1 VSSFFR
7 VKNWTI
13 IQRLRATLALLI
25 LLSLFGTLLLLG
37 LEKRVSAIRSLG
49 DGALIVA
56 EQIRYD
62 TLERSDAL
70 RALLMD
76 PKNTLEKKR
85 ADDADADQGKIVDA
99 VKPELGNRLE
109 LVRAL
114 DDIMDLNTRTLDP
127 LAARIESQ
135 AETDV
140 SAATTDY
147 LTNYL
152 TARRHEEKQ
161 VDDFAALV
169 RTSNEQQIAHCQV
182 YQVAGMAIMLV
193 ILIVC
198 VLLGQR
204 LSQAITQPLGRLLG
218 AIQQMGSGD
227 FSSRLALERQDEF
240 GTLAGGFDRMGDELT
255 TLIGRVQESGI
266 RVNQSITEMAATLRQ
281 QQATTKEVAATTQE
295 IGATSK
301 EISAT
306 SKTLVG
312 TMGEVV
318 QVAEQTGRSA
328 GSGQAGLDRMAKTM
342 QGITAASATVAEKLA
357 VLNEKAGRI
366 NGVVTTINKVADQ
379 TNLLSLNAAIEAEK
393 AGEYGLGFAVVARE
407 IRRLADQTAVATY
420 DIERMVKEM
429 ESAVNA
435 GVMGMERFSE
445 EVRRGVEDVRDVGG
459 QLTQIIG
466 QVQELTPRFEAVSEG
481 MQSQAAAAQQISES
495 LVQLSEATQQTAES
509 IEQSNGVIN
518 QLGESARGLHEGVAR
533 FKVKATPL
541 AALV

>member
-1 VSSFFR
+1 M
-7 VKNWTI
+7 KNWTI

-25 LLSLFGTLLLLG
+25 LLSLMGTVLLVG
-37 LEKRVSAIRSLG
+37 LEKRVSSTQAEGSR
-49 DGALIVA
+49 ALVLA
-56 EQIRYD
+56 ERMRYD
-62 TLERSDAL
+62 LLERSDAL

-76 PKNTLEKKR
+76 PKDALERKR
-85 ADDADADQGKIVDA
+85 AQEADSDLGKIVDEGKIGLA
-99 VKPELGNRLE
+99 NRPDLIRPLDA
-109 LVRAL
+109 LV
-114 DDIMDLNTRTLDP
+114 DFDTHTLDP
-127 LAARIESQ
+127 LAGRIESSI
-135 AETDV
+135 ETDLA
-140 SAATTDY
+140 AATKDY
-147 LTNYL
+147 RSSYL
-152 TARRHEEKQ
+152 PARQLEEKQ
-161 VDDFAALV
+161 ADDFAAQV
-169 RTSNEQQIAHCQV
+169 RASNEQQIARYRVFQV
-182 YQVAGMAIMLV
+182 VALV
-193 ILIVC
+193 IMGIILLVC
-198 VLLGQR
+198 ILLGQL
-204 LSQAITQPLGRLLG
+204 LSRAITQPLGQLLG
-218 AIQQMGSGD
+218 AIQSMGGGD
-227 FSSRLALERQDEF
+227 FSSRLTLRRTDEF
-240 GTLAGGFDRMGDELT
+240 GTLAKGFDQMGDELT
-255 TLIGRVQESGI
+255 TLIRRVQESGI
-266 RVNQSITEMAATLRQ
+266 RVNQSITEMAATLRE

-312 TMGEVV
+312 TMSEVV
-318 QVAEQTGRSA
+318 QVAEQTGQSA

-342 QGITAASATVAEKLA
+342 QGITGASVTVAEKLA

-366 NGVVTTINKVADQ
+366 NSVVTTINKVADQ

-445 EVRRGVEDVRDVGG
+445 EVRRGVEDVREVGG
-459 QLTQIIG
+459 QLAQIIE

-481 MQSQAAAAQQISES
+481 MNAQASAAQQISES
-495 LVQLSEATQQTAES
+495 LTQLSEATQQTAES
-509 IEQSNGVIN
+509 LEQSNGVIG

-533 FKVKATPL
+533 FKVQTPPL